1 MADSEQPTLASLSA
15 KISELSGALSKFYE
29 QQNLPLVS
37 FAADSPSRYNELSPE
52 MFMVRQ
58 NLLDA
63 LNDMTYLAQG
73 PADSIFNYAH
83 SVIVL
88 SKQVARSDTNIIG
101 RRFLMP
107 RRSTHSTPLTFG
119 RPYRWTAPRR
129 MKRFQLTSH
138 SPEVSFIVWFSMA

>member
-1 MADSEQPTLASLSA
+1 MAESEQPTLASLSA
-15 KISELSGALSKFYE
+15 KISELSGSLAKFYE
-29 QQNLPLVS
+29 QQNLPPVS

-83 SVIVL
+83 SVRFTA
-88 SKQVARSDTNIIG
+88 SHKG
-101 RRFLMP
+101 R
-107 RRSTHSTPLTFG
+107 HEE
-119 RPYRWTAPRR
+119 Y
-129 MKRFQLTSH
+129 
-138 SPEVSFIVWFSMA
+138 

>member
-1 MADSEQPTLASLSA
+1 MTESEQPTLTSLSA
-15 KISELSGALSKFYE
+15 KISELSGSLAKFYE
-29 QQNLPLVS
+29 QQNLPPVS

-83 SVIVL
+83 SVRVFMA
-88 SKQVARSDTNIIG
+88 SHK
-101 RRFLMP
+101 RRNEE
-107 RRSTHSTPLTFG
+107 
-119 RPYRWTAPRR
+119 Y
-129 MKRFQLTSH
+129 
-138 SPEVSFIVWFSMA
+138 